1 MHMEGA
7 LKMKIR
13 KADSEAVRN
22 KIIKISRR
30 LFLEQGYDN
39 TTVRQVLKKASLSTG
54 SLYNYF
60 KNKEEILLCSLK
72 DALLEISS
80 LTDNIAIKY
89 NEPILRYALGIAVG
103 ISEIFKYKPLFN
115 FYNAVYKNESAE
127 NFMISLKVARMKNLT
142 KDLKLDFTDDEI
154 QSRVLAIHGATRALM
169 LATINKRLSARLT
182 DVYSLI
188 IRIALSELNIPEK
201 KINQIIRLTD
211 AIMQTKT
218 FSRDLAEKLKP

>member
-1 MHMEGA
+1 MHTEGA

-30 LFLEQGYDN
+30 LFLEQGYEN
-39 TTVRQVLKKASLSTG
+39 TTVRQVLKKANLSTG

-80 LTDNIAIKY
+80 LTDGMAVKY
-89 NEPILRYALGIAVG
+89 KEPILR
-103 ISEIFKYKPLFN
+103 EIIKYKPLFN

-127 NFMISLKVARMKNLT
+127 NFMISLKIARMKNLAG
-142 KDLKLDFTDDEI
+142 DLKLDFTDDEI

-169 LATINKRLSARLT
+169 LATINKQLSARLN

-188 IRIALSELNIPEK
+188 IRIALSELHIPEK
-201 KINQIIRLTD
+201 KINRIIRLTA
-211 AIMQTKT
+211 AIMQNKA
-218 FSRDLAEKLKP
+218 FSRDLAERLKP